1 MGPDKWVRRGLWKYF
16 GQKYFEDVA
25 YFSLD
30 KDESGLCDTLK
41 RLKHPERIIQQLSF
55 LHGRKINPQTTLLIL
70 DEIQECNEALNSLK
84 YFCEEAP
91 EYAVACAGSL
101 LGIYLNHIGNS
112 FPVGK
117 VNHLSMYPLTFTE
130 FLNTKDPAMYQYMCS
145 VKEIAPLPNFST
157 NCGKPLAYSICGGMP
172 ESCFFDG

>member
-1 MGPDKWVRRGLWKYF
+1 MVIHGARQVGKTWALKYF
-16 GQKYFEDVA
+16 GQEYFEDVA

-30 KDESGLCDTLK
+30 KDESGLCDIFKTTK
-41 RLKHPERIIQQLSF
+41 DPERIIQQLSF

-101 LGIYLNHIGNS
+101 LRNL
-112 FPVGK
+112 
-117 VNHLSMYPLTFTE
+117 
-130 FLNTKDPAMYQYMCS
+130 
-145 VKEIAPLPNFST
+145 
-157 NCGKPLAYSICGGMP
+157 P
-172 ESCFFDG
+172 ESHRQFLSGWKSKSSVYVSADFYGVSEYKRPGDVSIYVSLSKK

>member
-1 MGPDKWVRRGLWKYF
+1 MKADFVI
-16 GQKYFEDVA
+16 
-25 YFSLD
+25 SLKTT
-30 KDESGLCDTLK
+30 KD
-41 RLKHPERIIQQLSF
+41 PERIIQQLSF

-112 FPVGK
+112 FPVRK
-117 VNHLSMYPLTFTE
+117 
-130 FLNTKDPAMYQYMCS
+130 K
-145 VKEIAPLPNFST
+145 
-157 NCGKPLAYSICGGMP
+157 
-172 ESCFFDG
+172 